1 MIKTR
6 RHLRNSLYNR
16 LNNTTVRCLELSKR
30 LCFAL
35 FLLVSSNWAK
45 AQSNNSLN
53 IDHCFEMAKQNY
65 PLIKQYSLIE
75 KTKEYS
81 IANANKQ
88 YLPQL
93 HIAGQATYQS
103 DIPQIP
109 ITLPNAQIPTIDKSQ
124 YRLYG
129 EISQSITNL
138 FTVKNQK
145 ESINI
150 NSQIAVQKTEVEL
163 YQLKERIVNLY
174 FGILMMDAQ
183 LKQVALIKKDLQ
195 YGIEKTY
202 IAITNGVALKSAMD
216 GLKAELLKVNQHSI
230 ELTATRKGYAD
241 MLSLFIGVTI
251 NESTIFETPTKRPL
265 TNTIYRPE
273 QKLFELQIKSLDVQK
288 KLLATRNLP
297 HVSLFFQGGLGRPAL
312 DFLNPDLDYYYIA
325 GIRLSWNLTR
335 FYTYKKEKEILSLN
349 QDIINVKQETFLFNT
364 QLKLKQQNAEIDKI
378 KELIKTDKDIVNLQ
392 ENIKNTTLNQ
402 LTYGTATTNDYLTAI
417 NAENKAKQ
425 NLILHNIQLLMSQY
439 NTQITKGY

>member
-1 MIKTR
+1 MIKEI
-6 RHLRNSLYNR
+6 RHLRESLYHSLIDKV
-16 LNNTTVRCLELSKR
+16 LNHLGLSKK
-30 LCFAL
+30 LWIAL
-35 FLLVSSNWAK
+35 FLLISSNCAI
-45 AQSNNSLN
+45 AQQSTSLD
-53 IDHCFEMAKQNY
+53 IDRCFEMAKQNY

-81 IANANKQ
+81 IANANKR

-109 ITLPNAQIPTIDKSQ
+109 IKLPNAQIPTIDKDQ

-129 EISQSITNL
+129 EISQPITNL
-138 FTVKNQK
+138 FTVKKQK
-145 ESINI
+145 ASIDI

-163 YQLKERIVNLY
+163 YQLKERIANLY

-183 LKQVALIKKDLQ
+183 LKQVELIKKDLQ
-195 YGIEKTY
+195 YGIEKTH
-202 IAITNGVALKSAMD
+202 IAIQNGVALKSAMD

-230 ELTATRKGYAD
+230 ELEATRKGYAD

-251 NESTIFETPTKRPL
+251 NESTIFETPAKQTL
-265 TNTIYRPE
+265 TNTIFRPE

-288 KLLATRNLP
+288 KLLTTRNLP
-297 HVSLFFQGGLGRPAL
+297 YVSLFLQGGLGRPAL
-312 DFLNPDLDYYYIA
+312 NFLNPDLDFYYIA
-325 GIRLSWNLTR
+325 GIRLSWNLTN

-349 QDIINVKQETFLFNT
+349 QDIINIKQETFLFNT

-378 KELIKTDKDIVNLQ
+378 KELIKTDKEIVNLQ
-392 ENIKNTTLNQ
+392 ENIKNTTLHQ
-402 LTYGTATTNDYLTAI
+402 LSYGTATTNDYLTAI